1 MINMKKQLK
10 IFLALILFQYS
21 FAQEKLDNYIKNGLE
36 NSEII
41 KQQNIKLNHSLY
53 ALKEAKSLF
62 LPNVAFNS
70 TYTIADGG
78 RTIDFPIGDLLN
90 PVYSSLNQLTNS
102 NNFPQLQN
110 QSILLNPN
118 NFLDTK
124 IHTTLPIINA
134 ESIYNKR
141 IKQQQYDLQ
150 KIEIDIYKREL
161 VKEIKLAYFNY
172 LKANEVISIL
182 ENALKLVQENQRIN
196 NSLFKND
203 KINRTSVVRSDNEVT
218 KINVQLETAKLTKAN
233 AQNYFNFILNNA
245 LDSKIEIDDYKQIPN
260 FDTQITIDNREELN
274 KLNCAKDINN
284 NVIKLSNAFQ
294 IPKLNGFLDLG
305 TQAFDFEFNNKSR
318 YYFAGLSLEW
328 SLFSGNK
335 NKYKVKQAELESKII
350 ASQIS
355 NVEQQ
360 LKLQLQIAQNKF
372 QTAIN
377 QYNSSQSQV
386 ETSQKYYSDI
396 FKLYKEGQALFIEL
410 LDAQNQLITAQ
421 IQANISLYETWIAN
435 AEIERA
441 NASFNLK

>member
-1 MINMKKQLK
+1 MLSQN
-10 IFLALILFQYS
+10 S
-21 FAQEKLDNYIKNGLE
+21 FAQEKLDNYIKSGLE
-36 NSEII
+36 NSEVI
-41 KQQNIKLNHSLY
+41 KQQNIQLNKNLY

-62 LPNVAFNS
+62 FPNVAFNS
-70 TYTIADGG
+70 TYTLADGG

-102 NNFPQLQN
+102 NSFPQLQN

-118 NFLDTK
+118 NFLDAK
-124 IHTTLPIINA
+124 IHTTLPIVNA
-134 ESIYNKR
+134 EIIYNKR

-172 LKANEVISIL
+172 LKANEAISIL

-196 NSLFKND
+196 TSLFKND
-203 KINRTSVVRSDNEVT
+203 KINRTSVIRSDNEVT
-218 KINVQLETAKLTKAN
+218 KINTQLETAKLTKIN
-233 AQNYFNFILNNA
+233 AKNYFNFILNNP
-245 LDSKIEIDDYKQIPN
+245 LDTEIEIDGYKQIPS
-260 FDTQITIDNREELN
+260 FETQITIENREELK
-274 KLNCAKDINN
+274 KLNSANGINN
-284 NVIKLSNAFQ
+284 NVVKLSKAFI

-305 TQAFDFEFNNKSR
+305 TQAFDFEFNKKSN
-318 YYFAGLSLEW
+318 YYFGGLSLEW

-335 NKYKVKQAELESKII
+335 NKFKVKQAELESEII

-360 LKLQLQIAQNKF
+360 LKLQLLMVQNKF
-372 QTAIN
+372 QTAIY

-386 ETSQKYYSDI
+386 NTSQKYYGDI

-421 IQANISLYETWIAN
+421 LQANISRYETWIAS

>member
-21 FAQEKLDNYIKNGLE
+21 FAQEKLDNYIKNVLE

>member
-1 MINMKKQLK
+1 MKKQLK
-10 IFLALILFQYS
+10 ILLFLMLSQNS
-21 FAQEKLDNYIKNGLE
+21 FAQEKLDNYIKSGLE
-36 NSEII
+36 NSEVI
-41 KQQNIKLNHSLY
+41 KQQNIQLNKNLY

-62 LPNVAFNS
+62 FPNVAFNS
-70 TYTIADGG
+70 TYTLADGG

-102 NNFPQLQN
+102 NSFPQLQN

-118 NFLDTK
+118 NFLDAK
-124 IHTTLPIINA
+124 IHTTLPIVNA
-134 ESIYNKR
+134 EIIYNKR

-172 LKANEVISIL
+172 LKANEAISIL

-196 NSLFKND
+196 TSLFKND
-203 KINRTSVVRSDNEVT
+203 KINRTSVIRSDNEVT
-218 KINVQLETAKLTKAN
+218 KINTQLETAKLTKIN
-233 AQNYFNFILNNA
+233 AKNYFNFILNNP
-245 LDSKIEIDDYKQIPN
+245 LDTEIEIDGYKQIPS
-260 FDTQITIDNREELN
+260 FETQITIENREELK
-274 KLNCAKDINN
+274 KLNSANGINN
-284 NVIKLSNAFQ
+284 NVVKLSKAFI

-305 TQAFDFEFNNKSR
+305 TQAFDFEFNKKSN
-318 YYFAGLSLEW
+318 YYFGGLSLEW

-335 NKYKVKQAELESKII
+335 NKFKVKQAELESEII

-360 LKLQLQIAQNKF
+360 LKLQLLVVQNKF
-372 QTAIN
+372 QTVVY

-386 ETSQKYYSDI
+386 NTSQKYYRDI

-410 LDAQNQLITAQ
+410 LDAQYQLITAQ
-421 IQANISLYETWIAN
+421 LQANISRYETWIAS

>member
-1 MINMKKQLK
+1 MKKQLK
-10 IFLALILFQYS
+10 ILLFLMLSQNS
-21 FAQEKLDNYIKNGLE
+21 FAQEKLDNYIKSGLE
-36 NSEII
+36 NSEVI
-41 KQQNIKLNHSLY
+41 KQQNIQLNKNLY

-62 LPNVAFNS
+62 FPNVAFNS
-70 TYTIADGG
+70 TYTLADGG

-102 NNFPQLQN
+102 NSFPQLQN

-118 NFLDTK
+118 NFLDAK
-124 IHTTLPIINA
+124 IHTTLPIVNA
-134 ESIYNKR
+134 EIIYNKR

-172 LKANEVISIL
+172 LKANEAISIL

-196 NSLFKND
+196 TSLFKND
-203 KINRTSVVRSDNEVT
+203 KINRTSVIRSDNEVT
-218 KINVQLETAKLTKAN
+218 KINTQLETAKLTKIN
-233 AQNYFNFILNNA
+233 AKNYFNFILNNP
-245 LDSKIEIDDYKQIPN
+245 LDTEIEIDGYKQIPS
-260 FDTQITIDNREELN
+260 FETQITIENREELK
-274 KLNCAKDINN
+274 KLNSANGINN
-284 NVIKLSNAFQ
+284 NVVKLSKAFI

-305 TQAFDFEFNNKSR
+305 TQAFDFEFNKKSN
-318 YYFAGLSLEW
+318 YYFGGLSLEW

-335 NKYKVKQAELESKII
+335 NKFKVKQAELESEII

-360 LKLQLQIAQNKF
+360 LKLQLLMVQNKF
-372 QTAIN
+372 QTAIY

-386 ETSQKYYSDI
+386 NTSQKYYGDI

-421 IQANISLYETWIAN
+421 LQANISRYETWIAS

>member
-1 MINMKKQLK
+1 MKKQLK
-10 IFLALILFQYS
+10 ILLFLIISQNS
-21 FAQEKLDNYIKNGLE
+21 FAQEKLDNYIKSGLE
-36 NSEII
+36 NSEVI
-41 KQQNIKLNHSLY
+41 KQQNIQLNKNLY

-62 LPNVAFNS
+62 FPNVAFNS
-70 TYTIADGG
+70 TYTLADGG

-102 NNFPQLQN
+102 NSFPQLQN

-118 NFLDTK
+118 NFLDAK

-134 ESIYNKR
+134 EIIYNKR

-172 LKANEVISIL
+172 LKANEAISIL

-196 NSLFKND
+196 TSLFNND
-203 KINRTSVVRSDNEVT
+203 KINRTSVIRSDNEVT
-218 KINVQLETAKLTKAN
+218 KINTQLETAKLTKTN
-233 AQNYFNFILNNA
+233 AKNYFNFILNNA
-245 LDSKIEIDDYKQIPN
+245 LDTEINIDDYKQIPN
-260 FDTQITIDNREELN
+260 FETQITIDNREELK
-274 KLNCAKDINN
+274 KLNSAKGINN
-284 NVIKLSNAFQ
+284 NVLKLSKAFI

-305 TQAFDFEFNNKSR
+305 TQAFDFEFNKKSN
-318 YYFAGLSLEW
+318 YYFGGVSLEW

-335 NKYKVKQAELESKII
+335 NKFKVKQAELESEII

-360 LKLQLQIAQNKF
+360 LKLQLIMVQNKF
-372 QTAIN
+372 QTAIY

-386 ETSQKYYSDI
+386 NTSQKYYGDI

-421 IQANISLYETWIAN
+421 LQANISRYETWIAS

>member
-1 MINMKKQLK
+1 MKKQLN
-10 IFLALILFQYS
+10 ILLFLIISHHS
-21 FAQEKLDNYIKNGLE
+21 FAQEKLDNYIKSGLA
-36 NSEII
+36 NSEVI
-41 KQQNIKLNHSLY
+41 KQQNIQLNINLY

-70 TYTIADGG
+70 TYTLAEGG

-102 NNFPQLQN
+102 NSFPQLEN

-118 NFLDTK
+118 NFLDAK

-134 ESIYNKR
+134 EIVYNKK

-172 LKANEVISIL
+172 LKANEAISIL

-196 NSLFKND
+196 ISLFKND
-203 KINRTSVVRSDNEVT
+203 KINRTSVIRSDNEVT
-218 KINVQLETAKLTKAN
+218 KINSQLETAKLTKTN
-233 AQNYFNFILNNA
+233 AKNYFNFILNNV
-245 LDSKIEIDDYKQIPN
+245 LDTEIEIDDYKQIPS
-260 FDTQITIDNREELN
+260 FETQITIENREELK
-274 KLNCAKDINN
+274 KLNSANDINN
-284 NVIKLSNAFQ
+284 NVVKLSKAFI

-305 TQAFDFEFNNKSR
+305 TQAFDFEFNKKSN
-318 YYFAGLSLEW
+318 YYFGGLSLEW

-335 NKYKVKQAELESKII
+335 NKFKVKQAELESEII
-350 ASQIS
+350 ASQIN

-360 LKLQLQIAQNKF
+360 LKLQLLLVQNKF
-372 QTAIN
+372 QTAIY

-386 ETSQKYYSDI
+386 NTSQKYYGDI

-410 LDAQNQLITAQ
+410 LDAQYQLITAQ
-421 IQANISLYETWIAN
+421 LQANISRYETWIAS